1 MQAPSILGRTTPFDL
16 HVLSTPPAFILSQ
29 DQTLKKSF
37 DSFESILGHKNV
49 SLLTFPIPIYCSYL
63 DSFNSEYSLCS
74 TLLNCLKRIFG
85 VVIIILLLKYSH
97 RFRRNRRFVTK
108 SQTQNAKHFQGC
120 VADLLDYSVIKVPLF
135 YFSVLRNKKPSL
147 C

>member
-1 MQAPSILGRTTPFDL
+1 MSQSGASTVNPRENHPVRLACVKHAASVYPEPGSNSQKRFCPCNSLNVNVLPFQNLLLG
-16 HVLSTPPAFILSQ
+16 
-29 DQTLKKSF
+29 F
-37 DSFESILGHKNV
+37 DSFS
-49 SLLTFPIPIYCSYL
+49 
-63 DSFNSEYSLCS
+63 SEYSLCS

-120 VADLLDYSVIKVPLF
+120 VADLLDYSVIKVPTLLF
-135 YFSVLRNKKPSL
+135 LSFEE
-147 C
+147 